1 MSLKDKASKINF
13 AGLPGAA
20 LAPGASPAVASEG
33 EIRRPRTAPGAMME
47 FASSQRSELLRENEE
62 LKLKADKAD
71 ELRSRLDDAL
81 VDLKGWEGAKAARL
95 LDPSEIRHSRFA
107 NRDPRGFAGAAFDE
121 LKGEIASAG
130 GNVQPIK
137 VRPVSDGGYE
147 VVFGHRRLEACKQL
161 GLPVLAM
168 VDSIDDQ
175 ALFVEMDREN
185 RGRKDLS
192 PWEQGVMYRRALTEG
207 LFPSNRKLADAVGAD
222 LSAVGK
228 ALALADLPHEV
239 VDAFPTPFEIQ
250 FRWSKPLKDA
260 LDADLTAVLA
270 RAKAI
275 KAMGGALAAGDVFSQ
290 LITPEQKGVER
301 FHPPE
306 PLQISVGKKKAGT
319 LTFNAKGALSVVIAP
334 GIVPT
339 SRAAELQKAIEN
351 FLKTK

>member
-1 MSLKDKASKINF
+1 MSLRDKASKINF
-13 AGLPGAA
+13 AGLPGVAPA
-20 LAPGASPAVASEG
+20 LSESAGSPTEAEA
-33 EIRRPRTAPGAMME
+33 RRPRTAPGAMME
-47 FASSQRSELLRENEE
+47 FAQGQRSELLRENDE
-62 LKLKADKAD
+62 LKAKAEKTD
-71 ELRSRLDDAL
+71 ELRSRLDEAL
-81 VDLKGWEGAKAARL
+81 VDLQAWEGAKPARL
-95 LDPSEIRHSRFA
+95 LDPGEIRHSRFA
-107 NRDPRGFAGAAFDE
+107 NRDTRSFAGTAFEE
-121 LKGEIASAG
+121 LKSEVASAG

-137 VRPVSDGGYE
+137 VRPAADGGYE
-147 VVFGHRRLEACKQL
+147 VVFGHRRLEACKRL

-260 LDADLTAVLA
+260 LDADSSALLN
-270 RAKAI
+270 RAKSI
-275 KAMGGALAAGDVFSQ
+275 KASGLALSAGEVFNRLLASEHKGVEPFHPPASLAIAAGDK
-290 LITPEQKGVER
+290 T
-301 FHPPE
+301 
-306 PLQISVGKKKAGT
+306 VGSLAFT
-319 LTFNAKGALSVVIAP
+319 AKGGVTVTLAP
-334 GIVPT
+334 GVV
-339 SRAAELQKAIEN
+339 SAERAAGLQKAIEA
-351 FLKTK
+351 FLRLK